1 VIRSVTSASLAV
13 AALLGCGGP
22 YRDTATRIAAATA
35 TDEGAWSKLAALTD
49 TIGARPS
56 GSPALEK
63 AVVWARDTFV
73 TDGQENVRLEAVRVP
88 LWVRGAEGAEIVTPV
103 RRPLA
108 VLGLGGTVPTPPEG
122 ITAEVIAVPTFE
134 ALEALGPKV
143 AGKIVLYTHA
153 MPATGH
159 PGLNY
164 GAGIMFRTRGPSR
177 AAARGAVAVLVR
189 SLTAVSLGAP
199 HTGRVVYSP
208 QSPQTGSEPPADGS
222 ARIPAAAI
230 SVEDATLLERLVA
243 RGPVTVRLALDSRAG
258 DDADSANVV
267 AELRGRERPDEIVLI
282 SAHIDSWDVGQGAQD
297 DGAGV
302 AIVMQALATL
312 RRLGLQPRRT
322 IRAVLFTDEEARGS
336 GAKAYAAAH
345 AGELSHHVA
354 AFETDTGPGQPL
366 GFMTDGPQ
374 PWLGEARKA
383 ARVLEPW
390 KAHKV
395 IPGFPGEDVLKLKPA
410 GVPLLGL
417 MVDMSHY
424 FDVHHS
430 AADTLEKIDPQNLRR
445 NVAALATM
453 AFVVADQPGRWQS
466 KP

>member
-1 VIRSVTSASLAV
+1 VLRPVALTVVAV
-13 AALLGCGGP
+13 AALAGCGGP
-22 YRDTATRIAAATA
+22 YRDAATRIAEATA
-35 TDEGAWSKLAALTD
+35 HDDGAWTKLATLTD
-49 TIGARPS
+49 TIGARPA

-63 AVVWARDTFV
+63 AVAWARDTFL
-73 TDGQENVRLEAVRVP
+73 TDGLENVRLEPVRVP
-88 LWVRGAEGAEIVTPV
+88 HWVRGAESAALLTPV

-108 VLGLGGTVPTPPEG
+108 VLGLGGGVPTPPDG
-122 ITAEVIAVPTFE
+122 ITAEVLAVPTFE
-134 ALEALGPKV
+134 ALDALGPKV

-153 MPATGH
+153 MPTTGH
-159 PGLNY
+159 PGHNY
-164 GAGIMFRTRGPSR
+164 GAGIMFRTKGATR

-189 SLTAVSLGAP
+189 SLTANSLGAP
-199 HTGRVVYSP
+199 HTGRVTYP
-208 QSPQTGSEPPADGS
+208 DDGS
-222 ARIPAAAI
+222 VRIPAAAI
-230 SVEDATLLERLVA
+230 SVEDATLLARLAA
-243 RGPVTVRLALDSRAG
+243 RGPVTVHLALDSQTLP
-258 DDADSANVV
+258 DADSANVV
-267 AELRGRERPDEIVLI
+267 AELRGRERPDEIVVI
-282 SAHIDSWDVGQGAQD
+282 SAHLDSWDVGQGAQD

-336 GAKAYAAAH
+336 GGKAYAATH
-345 AGELSHHVA
+345 AAELPQHVA
-354 AFETDTGPGQPL
+354 AFETDTGPGRPL

-383 ARVLEPW
+383 ARALEPW
-390 KAHKV
+390 KAHAV
-395 IPGFPGEDVLKLKPA
+395 VPGFPGEDVMKLKPA

-430 AADTLEKIDPQNLRR
+430 AADTLEKIDPQNLQR

-453 AFVVADQPGRWQS
+453 AFIVADQPARWQS

>member
-1 VIRSVTSASLAV
+1 VLRSVASASLTV

-22 YRDTATRIAAATA
+22 YRDAATRIAEATA
-35 TDEGAWSKLAALTD
+35 ADDGAWSKLAALTD
-49 TIGARPS
+49 TIGARPA

-73 TDGQENVRLEAVRVP
+73 TDGQQNVRLEPVRVP
-88 LWVRGAEGAEIVTPV
+88 RWVRGAESAELVTPV

-134 ALEALGPKV
+134 ALEALGPQV

-159 PGLNY
+159 PGYNY
-164 GAGIMFRTRGPSR
+164 GAGIMFRTKGPSR

-189 SLTAVSLGAP
+189 SLTAASLGVP
-199 HTGRVVYSP
+199 HTGRVSYP
-208 QSPQTGSEPPADGS
+208 EDGS

-230 SVEDATLLERLVA
+230 SVEDATLLERLAA
-243 RGPVTVRLALDSRAG
+243 RGPVTVRLALDAQAG
-258 DDADSANVV
+258 ADADSANVV
-267 AELRGRERPDEIVLI
+267 AELRGREQPDEIVVI
-282 SAHIDSWDVGQGAQD
+282 SAHLDSWDVGQGAQD

-345 AGELSHHVA
+345 AGELPRHVA

-453 AFVVADQPGRWQS
+453 AFVVADQPARWRSQ
-466 KP
+466 P